1 MSQQQQASRSEQV
14 GRLVYTIDEAAE
26 ELRLGRTA
34 LYDLRRS
41 GQLDSIKIGR
51 RRLVTRD
58 DLLMF
63 LGSLRD
69 AR

>member
-34 LYDLRRS
+34 LYDLLRS
-41 GQLDSIKIGR
+41 GQLGSIKIGR

-69 AR
+69 AS